1 MLLSLHFFA
10 ARRKNLQYKYTT
22 KQSVLQLTYFGFLR
36 FAAVRR
42 NKVSKL
48 KNSVAVLS
56 SEIRPSFTQWLFP
69 FCPPSD
75 YCLTTI
81 SRKPG
86 KPWEPRRT
94 KGSHVFCKSVLNL
107 CDVSETRINSG
118 FLPWRPDNSDS
129 VGRWFESSRAH
140 QALQGFPWRVFVCR
154 KPLARRVVPKKACAD
169 DEDRKTPFVVK

>member
-1 MLLSLHFFA
+1 MLLSFNFFA
-10 ARRKNLQYKYTT
+10 VCRKNLQYKYTT

-56 SEIRPSFTQWLFP
+56 SEIRPSFTQCLFS

-81 SRKPG
+81 LPKPG

-94 KGSHVFCKSVLNL
+94 KGFHGFCKWVLIL
-107 CDVSETRINSG
+107 WDVPETRMKLG

-140 QALQGFPWRVFVCR
+140 QSECSYRHG
-154 KPLARRVVPKKACAD
+154 
-169 DEDRKTPFVVK
+169 